1 VELSGDRPLVPA
13 VQSDGD
19 AAGLARS
26 APEATRRQQ
35 AADEARALTA
45 AAEERRRIANDLH
58 DGAQQRLVVLEI
70 GLETVAQLVE
80 DDPAAAVPMIRRLVA
95 EAQEA
100 LSELRRL
107 VHGLQPPELT
117 DFGLVHALRGIAR
130 LSPIP
135 VRMSTHHI
143 GRYDE
148 AIEDA
153 VYFTCRE
160 AIQNVLKH
168 APAATTIRLRLAD
181 RNGQLAFEISD
192 DGPGLVFDAHQRGS
206 GIASMRHRIA
216 SVGGRLTVSAAPGGG
231 ARVRGRLPVDG
242 TATTG

>member
-1 VELSGDRPLVPA
+1 MDQDGDRP
-13 VQSDGD
+13 DGENEPPGGERR
-19 AAGLARS
+19 APFAR
-26 APEATRRQQ
+26 RRAQPLPLT
-35 AADEARALTA
+35 DETRALRA

-80 DDPAAAVPMIRRLVA
+80 DDPVTALPMIRRLA
-95 EAQEA
+95 NEAQEA
-100 LSELRRL
+100 LNELRRL

-117 DFGLVHALRGIAR
+117 DFGLVSALQAVTR

-135 VRMSTHHI
+135 IRMSTHRI
-143 GRYDE
+143 GRYNE

-153 VYFTCRE
+153 VYFACRE

-168 APAATTIRLRLAD
+168 APEATTATLRLAD
-181 RNGQLAFEISD
+181 ENAQLQFEVRD
-192 DGPGLVFDAHQRGS
+192 DGLGLPDDAHQRGS

-216 SVGGRLTVSAAPGGG
+216 SVGGRLTVAVAPGGG
-231 ARVRGRLPVDG
+231 TLVRGKLPVDG
-242 TATTG
+242 PVTAA